1 MRKLTGFL
9 IATIILAGSGA
20 VAVYLVSL
28 APEPCRGWMAL
39 STTEC
44 ARRCKAPIPVPR
56 LGDAYRSW
64 FTTADGR

>member
-28 APEPCRGWMAL
+28 APEP
-39 STTEC
+39 
-44 ARRCKAPIPVPR
+44 
-56 LGDAYRSW
+56 
-64 FTTADGR
+64 